1 MKEPMVQLSILCAAM
16 NDALVTKRLGTDS
29 DFATFYN
36 EDLAP
41 GLARRLAKERSNDK
55 TVS

>member
-1 MKEPMVQLSILCAAM
+1 MNEALDNDRLS
-16 NDALVTKRLGTDS
+16 NDLA
-29 DFATFYN
+29 FATFYN

-55 TVS
+55 SVSISK